1 MKINYNIPAL
11 KVVNILN
18 KANEAQSSSMERLSS
33 GLQISSS
40 KDDPAGMAISLKMR
54 AQLDS
59 LAQASRN
66 SSDAISLIQTA
77 ESSLSS
83 AHEITKRIREVAVQ
97 SANET
102 YTDAD
107 REKIQIEV
115 DELIKELDRL
125 SNETDFN
132 QHKILSGD
140 KDLADSGFQITQTG
154 KYNGLQ
160 AQYSI
165 SLNMPNP
172 GDKFNIDGQPF
183 EFYDSSVSTTL
194 ADPTAIGLDLQG
206 DWKKDLSYASLP
218 NFNIDPTGTDL
229 VLTAKNPG
237 SSANTNPINVTD
249 DSIAPKQITQGIDSK
264 EYATYEIVLP
274 SINSGPHDPEP
285 HKFQAGSGFTID
297 GVVFE
302 FYDRED
308 YDNGEYDGAGVGIAT
323 TKDDGSYL
331 LDFDLASIVKR
342 QEYPNFHL
350 DTVNMGTSYDPMVLT
365 AKNSGIAGDYL
376 AGYDGGFVDLKLSVQ
391 TGSEANQLTQI
402 DIASSKPDTLG
413 LTSKTPIYGFTD
425 YLILNDDPLTA
436 ANENRYGI
444 SLLTMEDS
452 QFALG
457 AVDRAIAE
465 ISSRRAYLGATQNRL
480 EYTVKNISNNSVNLD
495 GARSRI
501 QDTDMAKEMVLFT
514 KDGIL
519 SQAANAMLAQANQR
533 PQQVFQLLQS

>member
-18 KANEAQSSSMERLSS
+18 KANEAQSRSMERLSS

-83 AHEITKRIREVAVQ
+83 AHEITKRIR
-97 SANET
+97 
-102 YTDAD
+102 
-107 REKIQIEV
+107 
-115 DELIKELDRL
+115 
-125 SNETDFN
+125 
-132 QHKILSGD
+132 
-140 KDLADSGFQITQTG
+140 
-154 KYNGLQ
+154 
-160 AQYSI
+160 
-165 SLNMPNP
+165 
-172 GDKFNIDGQPF
+172 
-183 EFYDSSVSTTL
+183 
-194 ADPTAIGLDLQG
+194 
-206 DWKKDLSYASLP
+206 
-218 NFNIDPTGTDL
+218 
-229 VLTAKNPG
+229 
-237 SSANTNPINVTD
+237 
-249 DSIAPKQITQGIDSK
+249 
-264 EYATYEIVLP
+264 IVR
-274 SINSGPHDPEP
+274 G
-285 HKFQAGSGFTID
+285 
-297 GVVFE
+297 
-302 FYDRED
+302 
-308 YDNGEYDGAGVGIAT
+308 
-323 TKDDGSYL
+323 
-331 LDFDLASIVKR
+331 